1 MTVPSGAVLL
11 ALAWCPCQPGKSIVW
26 SISFIS
32 SVNENI
38 PLMFPPLPDLAQ
50 MQINPFNSSPSA
62 LMELGGC
69 DKWKMFISFLISQSP
84 KVGPLPRVPW
94 LGIHEKAKDS
104 SDAWSCYHL
113 HCLNWKPCFLLPASP
128 QKLFPLSSEDFTAFK
143 ACRVIFLTT
152 RSEVWGKFYKRLVW
166 EKEGRL
172 REIGSLCQAGLAG
185 NVFPNELMHTGAL
198 LHVLLLP
205 SAVLLFLSG
214 FPAPFWELVKC
225 VFLSWCLFQQ
235 VPHHTHEHMLVWS
248 FSGARRPRRNT
259 KSRHIFK
266 GLQWQGG
273 PLLLLSKDFCNPAV
287 VGGRNSKSRNST
299 QGSQLAL
306 VSVSVTL
313 CVQHTPSLRFFFCP
327 FCKLCLLICH
337 SKHALIPSLSHQN
350 KRRGAVVSLWNT
362 FCSRRTRCSALL
374 RSGVVLFPRRAVS
387 MQQIWG
393 TLVFDSPKYSN
404 FSHYWRLKGNFE
416 SIRTIQSV
424 YGDEA

>member
-1 MTVPSGAVLL
+1 MG
-11 ALAWCPCQPGKSIVW
+11 
-26 SISFIS
+26 
-32 SVNENI
+32 
-38 PLMFPPLPDLAQ
+38 
-50 MQINPFNSSPSA
+50 
-62 LMELGGC
+62 
-69 DKWKMFISFLISQSP
+69 
-84 KVGPLPRVPW
+84 R
-94 LGIHEKAKDS
+94 
-104 SDAWSCYHL
+104 
-113 HCLNWKPCFLLPASP
+113 
-128 QKLFPLSSEDFTAFK
+128 
-143 ACRVIFLTT
+143 
-152 RSEVWGKFYKRLVW
+152 FYKRLVW

-172 REIGSLCQAGLAG
+172 RETGSLCQAGLAG

-273 PLLLLSKDFCNPAV
+273 PLLLLSKDFCNPAL
-287 VGGRNSKSRNST
+287 VGGRNSKSWNST

-313 CVQHTPSLRFFFCP
+313 CVQHAPSLRFFFCP

-362 FCSRRTRCSALL
+362 FCSWRTRCSALL

-424 YGDEA
+424 YGDKA